1 MGAMAEP
8 SPESVVRAYFEALNR
23 RDYPRAASCIA
34 EHCVW
39 ESLGSHT
46 QRVGP
51 AAVIAGLR
59 EFVGAFPDWRAE
71 VQRVTCSGFVVVV
84 EWNTRGTFERPF
96 RDRAPNGKRFERR
109 GCAVAEVVD
118 GRIVR
123 YRDYYDRA
131 IMLQQLDLMDML

>member
-1 MGAMAEP
+1 MVEL
-8 SPESVVRAYFEALNR
+8 SPEGVVRAYFDALNR
-23 RDYPRAASCIA
+23 RDYSRAAGCIA

-51 AAVIAGLR
+51 AAVVAGLR
-59 EFVGAFPDWRAE
+59 DFVTAFPDWRAE
-71 VQRVTCSGFVVVV
+71 LQRVMSDGNCVVI
-84 EWNTRGTFERPF
+84 EWATSGTFEKPF

-109 GCAVAEVVD
+109 GCAVAEVS
-118 GRIVR
+118 GGKISR

-131 IMLQQLDLMDML
+131 IMLQQLDMMDLL